1 MMMERGK
8 PVSGRC
14 AHLYP
19 ITATPTMGHSG
30 QGVNVPAAWSAE

>member
-19 ITATPTMGHSG
+19 IMVTPHKGDKG
-30 QGVNVPAAWSAE
+30 ANVPAAWAAE